1 MRAFLHLLFRSLRH
15 HKDRVTIQYTLT
27 IDQLCKS
34 IMVTPMPAAMSTPKL
49 LDVLIVGGGL
59 SGLIIGQGVQ
69 RMHADWRLL
78 EARPSLGGRLAND
91 DVFNQIDL
99 GGAWIWPHQ
108 QPYMRDLAKSLG
120 IQTFSQ
126 PDDSSSTRIEGG
138 AVQFVHKIAEE
149 LPNDLL
155 QLNSPVTSCKLET
168 TADSEKVVRVE
179 TAGNETFLARKVV
192 FAVPP
197 KLLSKHVTFDPPLS
211 KKKQAALNASQT
223 WMAGVTKVALVY
235 PSRFWDTR
243 SSNMG
248 LGGQGPAF
256 QVYDSSTRD
265 KNVSALTFFAL
276 VPTTDSSATDELI
289 AEQVAEQMAEVWNR
303 LGRPLYAKQATS
315 YTSHHVYRWPAEA
328 YISEDENPVRI
339 NPHPSPV
346 RALSEPEWDGALQFA
361 GSETDLSSPGVM
373 EGAVGAAK
381 RILKSLEG
389 FLSTKAQQCSSD
401 ATD

>member
-1 MRAFLHLLFRSLRH
+1 
-15 HKDRVTIQYTLT
+15 
-27 IDQLCKS
+27 
-34 IMVTPMPAAMSTPKL
+34 MVTPKPAAMSTPKL

-120 IQTFSQ
+120 VQTFPQ
-126 PDDSSSTRIEGG
+126 PDDPSSTRIEGG
-138 AVQFVHKIAEE
+138 AVQFVNKIAED
-149 LPNDLL
+149 LPQDLL

-179 TAGNETFLARKVV
+179 TAGQETFLARKVI

-211 KKKQAALNASQT
+211 ERKQAALNASQT

-235 PSRFWDTR
+235 PSRFWDAR

-248 LGGQGPAF
+248 LGGGPAF

-265 KNVSALTFFAL
+265 NKVSALTFFAL
-276 VPTTDSSATDELI
+276 VPTADSAVTDDERL
-289 AEQVAEQMAEVWNR
+289 AEQVAQQMAEVWKH
-303 LGRPLYAKQATS
+303 LGRPFYANQATN
-315 YTSHHVYRWPAEA
+315 YTSHHVYRWPTES
-328 YISEDENPVRI
+328 YISENEKPVRI

-361 GSETDLSSPGVM
+361 GSETDLGSPGVM

-381 RILKSLEG
+381 RVLKSLEG

>member
-1 MRAFLHLLFRSLRH
+1 M
-15 HKDRVTIQYTLT
+15 
-27 IDQLCKS
+27 
-34 IMVTPMPAAMSTPKL
+34 MTPKTNATSTPKL

-59 SGLIIGQGVQ
+59 SGMIIGQGVQ
-69 RMHADWRLL
+69 RMHADWKLL

-108 QPYMRDLAKSLG
+108 QPHMRDLAKSLG
-120 IQTFSQ
+120 LHTFPQ
-126 PDDSSSTRIEGG
+126 PDDPSSTRIEGG
-138 AVQFVHKIAEE
+138 AVQFINKIAEE
-149 LPNDLL
+149 LPIDLL
-155 QLNSPVTSCKLET
+155 QLNSPVTSCTLET
-168 TADSEKVVRVE
+168 TVDSGKVVRVE
-179 TAGNETFLARKVV
+179 TAGKETFLARKVV

-211 KKKQAALNASQT
+211 ERKQAALKASQT

-235 PSRFWDTR
+235 PSRFWDAR

-248 LGGQGPAF
+248 LGGLGPAF

-265 KNVSALTFFAL
+265 NKVSALTFFAL
-276 VPTTDSSATDELI
+276 VPSSDSSAVTDDERL
-289 AEQVAEQMAEVWNR
+289 AKQVAEQMAEVWEYR
-303 LGRPLYAKQATS
+303 GRPLYAKQATN
-315 YTSHHVYRWPAEA
+315 YTSHHVYRWPAES
-328 YISEDENPVRI
+328 YISEDDKPVRI

-346 RALSEPEWDGALQFA
+346 RALSEPEWDGVLQFA
-361 GSETDLSSPGVM
+361 GSETDLGSPGVM

-381 RILKSLEG
+381 RVLKSLEG

-401 ATD
+401 TAD